1 MSFTDKFFTLKSTCH
16 LERPQA
22 GSPGASTQPWPL
34 RWGWWGKGDLHPKFQ
49 ESSFQKVHRHRANIS
64 NHVHVLQRQPR
75 GSLTSWM
82 GGKMESRASRKVIPV
97 AFPSFLLT
105 FQLLNMG
112 MWMLDYAS
120 LRWAWRP
127 WQPNYSWSSWCRLS
141 HPWWS
146 CGSMQHCG
154 WAWWSLS
161 CWQQW
166 WVASHP
172 LCRPV
177 VYLQIC
183 LYFKRPTSDIPML
196 LATMTTAQSPGMSQ
210 WSCSWLSTCG
220 LGHQWWWCRIWL
232 SQTST
237 VRFHGEATLSFCLHF
252 VQHPGILEKA
262 FAHLCCCLLKLF
274 MVLLSIPLHLQVRC
288 PVVVYLPK
296 SVLLMMIILIW
307 VFFTHNGGFLR
318 IVDPNI
324 TKSFTVCKAGA
335 VYYWCFCFLPPFLFV
350 SHAKEYFSLSLHR
363 SLLSRGVGDLTN
375 TFHLTKPMFSSEFIL
390 FSLSAFIDISPLL
403 ETLRFP
409 DTKAS

>member
-1 MSFTDKFFTLKSTCH
+1 MWADWEIVKVDLPTIVSRQSLVSLSYQPPSGGGGVIPAIFPWWMSFIDKFFTLKSTCH

-154 WAWWSLS
+154 
-161 CWQQW
+161 
-166 WVASHP
+166 
-172 LCRPV
+172 
-177 VYLQIC
+177 
-183 LYFKRPTSDIPML
+183 
-196 LATMTTAQSPGMSQ
+196 
-210 WSCSWLSTCG
+210 
-220 LGHQWWWCRIWL
+220 
-232 SQTST
+232 
-237 VRFHGEATLSFCLHF
+237 
-252 VQHPGILEKA
+252 
-262 FAHLCCCLLKLF
+262 
-274 MVLLSIPLHLQVRC
+274 
-288 PVVVYLPK
+288 
-296 SVLLMMIILIW
+296 
-307 VFFTHNGGFLR
+307 
-318 IVDPNI
+318 
-324 TKSFTVCKAGA
+324 
-335 VYYWCFCFLPPFLFV
+335 
-350 SHAKEYFSLSLHR
+350 
-363 SLLSRGVGDLTN
+363 
-375 TFHLTKPMFSSEFIL
+375 
-390 FSLSAFIDISPLL
+390 
-403 ETLRFP
+403 
-409 DTKAS
+409 